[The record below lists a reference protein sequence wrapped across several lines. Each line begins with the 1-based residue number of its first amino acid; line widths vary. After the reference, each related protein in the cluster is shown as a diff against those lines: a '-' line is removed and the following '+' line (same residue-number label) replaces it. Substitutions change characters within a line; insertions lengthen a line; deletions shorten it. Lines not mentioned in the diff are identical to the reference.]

1 MRTVEL
7 LAEELRVGE
16 KSDADT
22 AFEHLKPI
30 VPPNRFLSNMSQ
42 YSPLFTE
49 ASLSWLLS
57 FKTEGVPDEI
67 TMGVISF
74 AQHLHK
80 LQIKDYPII

>member
-1 MRTVEL
+1 MLGTTVWRLRMRTGEL

-42 YSPLFTE
+42 
-49 ASLSWLLS
+49 
-57 FKTEGVPDEI
+57 
-67 TMGVISF
+67 
-74 AQHLHK
+74 
-80 LQIKDYPII
+80 